1 MKTITF
7 ISYDKYPKTT
17 RKSHIF
23 KKRFSSLADV
33 AKFLQVSSKIYLNN
47 PMNEFSKD
55 ELRILSMKVRSV
67 NRMKVQL
74 SIQIVSTIKYMTKQ
88 FSRS

>member
-7 ISYDKYPKTT
+7 ISYDNYPKTT
-17 RKSHIF
+17 KRSHIF

-67 NRMKVQL
+67 NRMKL
-74 SIQIVSTIKYMTKQ
+74 
-88 FSRS
+88 

>member
-7 ISYDKYPKTT
+7 ICYDKYPKTT
-17 RKSHIF
+17 KRSHVF

-33 AKFLQVSSKIYLNN
+33 VKFLKASNKIYLNN

-55 ELRILSMKVRSV
+55 ELRILSMKLRSL
-67 NRMKVQL
+67 K
-74 SIQIVSTIKYMTKQ
+74 SI
-88 FSRS
+88 R

>member
-33 AKFLQVSSKIYLNN
+33 AKFLQVSNKIYLNN
-47 PMNEFSKD
+47 PMKEFSND

-67 NRMKVQL
+67 NRMKV
-74 SIQIVSTIKYMTKQ
+74 
-88 FSRS
+88 

>member
-7 ISYDKYPKTT
+7 ISYDKYPKTV

-23 KKRFSSLADV
+23 KKRFSSLSDI
-33 AKFLQVSSKIYLNN
+33 AKFLQVSNKIYLND

-67 NRMKVQL
+67 NRMKV
-74 SIQIVSTIKYMTKQ
+74 
-88 FSRS
+88 

>member
-17 RKSHIF
+17 KKSHIF

-33 AKFLQVSSKIYLNN
+33 AKFLQVSNKIYLNN
-47 PMNEFSKD
+47 PMKEFSKD
-55 ELRILSMKVRSV
+55 ELRILSMKIRSV
-67 NRMKVQL
+67 NRMKV
-74 SIQIVSTIKYMTKQ
+74 
-88 FSRS
+88 

>member
-7 ISYDKYPKTT
+7 ISYDNYPKTT
-17 RKSHIF
+17 KRSHIF

-33 AKFLQVSSKIYLNN
+33 VKFLQVSNKIYLNN
-47 PMNEFSKD
+47 PMKEFSKD

-67 NRMKVQL
+67 NRMKV
-74 SIQIVSTIKYMTKQ
+74 
-88 FSRS
+88 

>member
-7 ISYDKYPKTT
+7 ISYDKYPKTV

-23 KKRFSSLADV
+23 KKRFSSLSDI
-33 AKFLQVSSKIYLNN
+33 AKFLQVSNKIYLSD

-67 NRMKVQL
+67 NRMKV
-74 SIQIVSTIKYMTKQ
+74 
-88 FSRS
+88 

>member
-7 ISYDKYPKTT
+7 ISYDKYPQTT
-17 RKSHIF
+17 KKSHIF

-33 AKFLQVSSKIYLNN
+33 AKFLQVSNKIYLNN
-47 PMNEFSKD
+47 PMKEFSKD

-67 NRMKVQL
+67 NRMKV
-74 SIQIVSTIKYMTKQ
+74 
-88 FSRS
+88 

>member
-7 ISYDKYPKTT
+7 ISYDKYPKTV
-17 RKSHIF
+17 RKFHIF

-47 PMNEFSKD
+47 PMSEFSKD
-55 ELRILSMKVRSV
+55 ELRILSMKVRSL
-67 NRMKVQL
+67 NKKKK
-74 SIQIVSTIKYMTKQ
+74 S
-88 FSRS
+88 